1 MIKGGKYS
9 LYLDECIFID
19 KNTREKI
26 YGICGVAVHES
37 ELYNMRKNLG
47 ELKISLWGDKIKY
60 VNAKNVV
67 LHSTEIRRARSS
79 DIPEYQIFNKKAN
92 VRKAFNGIG
101 NIIECRKLVILGA
114 VTNLTD
120 LEETY
125 KVFKGSSNYTG
136 DFICMTEIINNYNCF
151 LKWHNAT
158 GNIIFESRASKTG
171 NHADNKLKKQFYK
184 IIAHGT
190 KIYRGLDLQSNIT
203 GIEFI
208 KKQENDAGL
217 QIADFTVQPFL
228 MNFCGENQTKP
239 SIYSTLKKHR
249 YSGLETFG
257 ENNSKIFGVKYI
269 K

>member
-9 LYLDECIFID
+9 LYLDECIFTD

-79 DIPEYQIFNKKAN
+79 DIPEYQIFNTKAN
-92 VRKAFNGIG
+92 IRKAFNGIG
-101 NIIECRKLVILGA
+101 NIIECRKLVIFGA
-114 VTNLTD
+114 VINLTD

-136 DFICMTEIINNYNCF
+136 DFICMTEIIDNYNCF

-158 GNIIFESRASKTG
+158 GNIIFESRASKSG

-203 GIEFI
+203 GIDFI

-257 ENNSKIFGVKYI
+257 EKNSKIFGVKYI

>member
-9 LYLDECIFID
+9 LYLDECIFTD

-47 ELKISLWGDKIKY
+47 ELKISLLGDKIKY

-92 VRKAFNGIG
+92 IRKAFNGIG
-101 NIIECRKLVILGA
+101 NIIECRKLVIFGA
-114 VTNLTD
+114 VINLTD

-136 DFICMTEIINNYNCF
+136 DFICMTEIIDNYNCF

-158 GNIIFESRASKTG
+158 GNIIFESRASKSG

-203 GIEFI
+203 GIDFI

-257 ENNSKIFGVKYI
+257 EKNSKIFGVKYI

>member
-9 LYLDECIFID
+9 LYLDECIFTD

-92 VRKAFNGIG
+92 IRKAFNGIG
-101 NIIECRKLVILGA
+101 NIIECRKLVIFGA
-114 VTNLTD
+114 VINLTD

-136 DFICMTEIINNYNCF
+136 DFICMTEIIDNYNCF

-158 GNIIFESRASKTG
+158 GNIIFESRASKSG

-203 GIEFI
+203 GIDFI
-208 KKQENDAGL
+208 KN
-217 QIADFTVQPFL
+217 
-228 MNFCGENQTKP
+228 
-239 SIYSTLKKHR
+239 KKMMLV
-249 YSGLETFG
+249 Y
-257 ENNSKIFGVKYI
+257 K
-269 K
+269 

>member
-1 MIKGGKYS
+1 MIKGGNYS
-9 LYLDECIFID
+9 LYLDECIFTD

-92 VRKAFNGIG
+92 IRKAFNGIG
-101 NIIECRKLVILGA
+101 NIIECRKLVIFGA
-114 VTNLTD
+114 VINLTD

-136 DFICMTEIINNYNCF
+136 DFICMTEIIDNYNCF

-158 GNIIFESRASKTG
+158 GNIIFESRASKSG

-203 GIEFI
+203 GIDFI

-257 ENNSKIFGVKYI
+257 EKNSKIFGVKYI